1 MIRRFLACLTLFL
14 LLAARASAQSPN
26 EQGFVRE
33 IEEPS
38 SLWEP
43 HGYLKTNAVGWGM
56 LISNIAFEIDL
67 SPKWS
72 LAVPIYYSA
81 LNYFRSTVK
90 FRTAAVQPE
99 IRYWLRSDTYVGAHF
114 SIAHYNYALGGDL
127 RRQDHDGSTPAWGG
141 GLSGGFR
148 KRLGHSDRW
157 FLECT
162 AGVGVYKLHY
172 DKFINQTGGAEVGST
187 KKTFFCVDNV
197 AVTFSYRFNLRRK
210 DKE

>member
-1 MIRRFLACLTLFL
+1 MIRVFLVCLTLL
-14 LLAARASAQSPN
+14 LLPTAQTSAQSPN
-26 EQGFVRE
+26 EQGLVRE
-33 IEEPS
+33 IEGLS
-38 SLWEP
+38 SVWES

-67 SPKWS
+67 SPGWS

-127 RRQDHDGSTPAWGG
+127 RRQDHNGSTPAWGG

-148 KRLGHSDRW
+148 KRIGHSDRW

-162 AGVGVYKLHY
+162 AGVGVYKLYY
-172 DKFINQTGGAEVGST
+172 DKFVNQTDGAEVGST
-187 KKTFFCVDNV
+187 KKTFLCVDNV
-197 AVTFSYRFNLRRK
+197 AVTFSYRFNLRR